1 MTPFDNLPRD
11 VPIKD
16 SAPALAERC
25 RQALREAGL
34 SDEVMDYATPDY
46 LATMQRLG
54 RERADS
60 EARTALLGGE
70 DVGDA
75 TTGHTAD
82 VARAAARLSSAE
94 KARRAADSRH
104 RETRE
109 LRQQVVDHYKA
120 NRSTFASKNAAAE
133 AMAHKLVPLP
143 FVTVRDYLK
152 GV

>member
-1 MTPFDNLPRD
+1 MTPFDHLPRD
-11 VPIKD
+11 VLIKV

-25 RQALREAGL
+25 RQLLREAGL
-34 SDEVMDYATPDY
+34 SDDVLDYATPGY
-46 LATMQRLG
+46 LEKMQRLG
-54 RERADS
+54 RELTESQARA
-60 EARTALLGGE
+60 ALLGAE
-70 DVGDA
+70 DVRDA
-75 TTGHTAD
+75 GTAHTAEI
-82 VARAAARLSSAE
+82 ARAAVRLSRTENARL
-94 KARRAADSRH
+94 AADSRH

-109 LRQQVVDHYKA
+109 LRQQVIDHYMA